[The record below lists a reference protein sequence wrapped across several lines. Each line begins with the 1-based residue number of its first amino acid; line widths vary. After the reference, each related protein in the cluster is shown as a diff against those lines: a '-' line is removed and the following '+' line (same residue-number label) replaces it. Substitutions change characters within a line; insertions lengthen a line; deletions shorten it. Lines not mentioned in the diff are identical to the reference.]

1 MEINSMVGMMI
12 SAIAVISAFA
22 AVIVKIIKP
31 INDLNINIVKLTAAI
46 DKLTDNDK
54 RQDER
59 IACHGKQI
67 DDLCLKAEG
76 LEERIRAI
84 EKWWSA
90 KICR

>member
-1 MEINSMVGMMI
+1 MEINSVVGMMI
-12 SAIAVISAFA
+12 SGIAVISAFV

-59 IACHGKQI
+59 ISCHGKQI
-67 DDLCLKAEG
+67 DDLCLKTEG
-76 LEERIRAI
+76 LEERVRAI
-84 EKWWSA
+84 EKWGTT
-90 KICR
+90 RGV